1 MTIRIALALSAIVL
15 ATLAHPWQSL
25 TERWVL
31 GGAVVVV
38 LAVFAW
44 WRGLFVTT
52 MIRRRVAVWRRNHS
66 KPKLRPTSQVT
77 VLMQVADPARVGL
90 PLPVV
95 ASYVDRF
102 GVRCNKIR
110 VTSLADGDTRAT
122 WIGITLDAGDNLAA
136 LAARSPELP
145 LSDTA
150 EVVGRRLADHL
161 RELGL
166 EATIVDDAAAP
177 LNGSGKES
185 WSRFRD
191 DVGYLTAYGL
201 PVDESFTERIGEARA
216 QQAHTW
222 TALEFS
228 GSSAHPTV
236 AAACAF
242 RTQEPL
248 KKLPVPGLVAQRGVQ
263 RPLLAALDPRSVHR
277 LGLNA
282 SPLGARL
289 LDQLGWPSVEH
300 EVAHEPSHPA

>member
-1 MTIRIALALSAIVL
+1 VTIRIALALSAIVL
-15 ATLAHPWQSL
+15 ATLAHPWQSI

-66 KPKLRPTSQVT
+66 KPKRQPTNQVT
-77 VLMQVADPARVGL
+77 VLLQVADPARIGL

-102 GVRCNKIR
+102 GLRCNKIR
-110 VTSLADGDTRAT
+110 VTSLIDGDKCTT
-122 WIGITLDAGDNLAA
+122 WIGVTLDAGDNLAA

-177 LNGSGKES
+177 LTGSGKES
-185 WSRFRD
+185 WRCFRD
-191 DVGYLTAYGL
+191 DLGYLAAYGL
-201 PVDESFTERIGEARA
+201 PVDERFTERVGEVWA
-216 QQAHTW
+216 QQAQTW

-228 GSSAHPTV
+228 GSSARPTV
-236 AAACAF
+236 TAACAF
-242 RTQEPL
+242 RTREPL
-248 KKLPVPGLVAQRGVQ
+248 KKAPVAGLVVQRGVQ
-263 RPLLAALDPRSVHR
+263 RPLLAALDPRSVQR
-277 LGLNA
+277 LGLNP
-282 SPLGARL
+282 SPLCTGL
-289 LDQLGWPSVEH
+289 LDHQGWV
-300 EVAHEPSHPA
+300 VAATGMAVSRT

>member
-1 MTIRIALALSAIVL
+1 VTIRIALALSAIVL
-15 ATLAHPWQSL
+15 ATLAHPWQST

-38 LAVFAW
+38 IAVFAW

-66 KPKLRPTSQVT
+66 KPKLRPTNQVT
-77 VLMQVADPARVGL
+77 VLLQVADPTRVGL

-110 VTSLADGDTRAT
+110 VTTLVDGDERQT
-122 WIGITLDAGDNLAA
+122 WIGLTLDAGDNLAA

-150 EVVGRRLADHL
+150 QVVGRRLADHL

-166 EATIVDDAAAP
+166 ETTIADDAAAP
-177 LNGSGKES
+177 LTGSGKES
-185 WSRFRD
+185 WRWVRD
-191 DVGYLTAYGL
+191 DLGYLSAYGL
-201 PVDESFTERIGEARA
+201 PVDEHFTERVGEVWA
-216 QQAHTW
+216 QQAQTW
-222 TALEFS
+222 TGLEFG
-228 GSSAHPTV
+228 GSSARPTV

-242 RTQEPL
+242 RTREPI
-248 KKLPVPGLVAQRGVQ
+248 KKVPVAGLVVHRGVQ
-263 RPLLAALDPRSVHR
+263 RPLLTALGAGSVQR
-277 LGLNA
+277 LGLNT
-282 SPLGARL
+282 SPLRTGL
-289 LDQLGWPSVEH
+289 LDQLGWPV
-300 EVAHEPSHPA
+300 VATGMAVSRT